1 MKEYK
6 SKIVNGKVVYEHRT
20 VLEELLGTALP
31 PDQVVHH
38 INGDKQDNR
47 PENLLLMSRSGHAAL
62 HASGAPQS
70 PEKLRKVSA
79 ARRGKSNP
87 SSRLLSASQVTEVVR
102 ALSAGQSVT
111 SLAAAYS
118 VSDHVI
124 RNIRD
129 GKTYQDVL
137 SSLPP
142 ELFPLPS
149 AKHRSPSGISRK
161 LSPSEVS
168 DIRIRLLSHESLSSI
183 AKLYGVSPEVIRR
196 IRDRESYSDLPW
208 PEPVAEY
215 HLVSSL
221 QTLAD
226 MMLLGPMPSLREEEF
241 SLLCSSSP
249 DALYHPLV
257 TSALSEQYS
266 LLPNLPSRL
275 VYLLLCR
282 ALSGDSPSTLLLFSL
297 SSYRTVLDSIFS
309 EGSLA
314 ALVLKSN

>member
-6 SKIVNGKVVYEHRT
+6 SKIVNGKLVYEHRT
-20 VLEELLGTALP
+20 VLEELLGTSLP

-47 PENLLLMSRSGHAAL
+47 PENLLLMSRSDHAAL
-62 HASGAPQS
+62 HASGAPQP

-87 SSRLLSASQVTEVVR
+87 SSRLLSPSQVTEIVR
-102 ALSAGQSVT
+102 ALSSGQSVS
-111 SLAAAYS
+111 SLAAEYT

-142 ELFPLPS
+142 ELFPLPA
-149 AKHRSPSGISRK
+149 AKHRSPSGAARK
-161 LSPSEVS
+161 LSPSDLS
-168 DIRIRLLSHESLSSI
+168 DIRIRLLSQESLSSI
-183 AKLYGVSPEVIRR
+183 AKLYAVSPEVIRR
-196 IRDRESYSDLPW
+196 IRDRESYSDIPW

-221 QTLAD
+221 HTLAD
-226 MMLLGPMPSLREEEF
+226 MMLLGPMPSLTEAER
-241 SLLCSSSP
+241 SSLCSSSP
-249 DALYHPLV
+249 DALYLPVV

-282 ALSGDSPSTLLLFSL
+282 ALSGDSLSTLLLFSL
-297 SSYRTVLDSIFS
+297 SSYQSVLDSAFS
-309 EGSLA
+309 EASLA
-314 ALVLKSN
+314 SLVLSKN